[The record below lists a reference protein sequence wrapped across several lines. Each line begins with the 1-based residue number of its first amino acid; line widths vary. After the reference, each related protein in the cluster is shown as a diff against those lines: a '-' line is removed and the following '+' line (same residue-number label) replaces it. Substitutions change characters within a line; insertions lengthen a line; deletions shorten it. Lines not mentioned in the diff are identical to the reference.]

1 MTLPDIVPGRSCEN
15 CTLCC
20 KVLGIAE
27 LAKARNDVCTHCD
40 WRKGC
45 QIYIQRPGAC
55 RDFDCSYLLS
65 PSLDDAWKPTT
76 SHLVLGY
83 MADAD
88 VTLVYVD
95 PDHPGIWRQEPYYS
109 RIKRWAVSDTGYVMV
124 WEAKRLLALAGG
136 EEFDLG
142 EPRADQVIVRH
153 EQPVSGGNK
162 VTIYLVDKDVAARE
176 QRDHPKG

>member
-27 LAKARNDVCTHCD
+27 LAKPRNVVCTHCD
-40 WRKGC
+40 WAKGC
-45 QIYIQRPGAC
+45 RIYTQRPGAC
-55 RDFDCSYLLS
+55 RDFDCSWLLS
-65 PSLDDAWKPTT
+65 PSLGEEWKPIT

-83 MADAD
+83 MAEPD

-95 PDHPGIWRQEPYYS
+95 PDHPGVWRQEPYYA
-109 RIKRWAVSDTGYVMV
+109 RIKRWAISDKGYVLI
-124 WEAKRLLALAGG
+124 WEGDRTLALVGA

-142 EPRADQVIVRH
+142 VLRQDQVIVRH
-153 EQPVSGGNK
+153 EQPGPDGNRI
-162 VTIYLVDKDVAARE
+162 TIYAADP
-176 QRDHPKG
+176 QA